1 MADVLLTGAAGFL
14 GAAVAEAL
22 LERGDTVI
30 ALVRDRD
37 PRARLYRDGII
48 ARCIEV
54 RSQLSDAERLLAEYT
69 PDAVIHLAAQTQVTV
84 AADAPLSTFE
94 SNVRGTWRL
103 LEAIRQARRQ
113 PSRIVVASS
122 DKAYG
127 TTPPPYTEDAPL
139 APLAPY
145 DVSKACTDL
154 IAQSFGAHFG
164 LPLAI
169 TRCGNI
175 YGPGDQNLL
184 RLVPGVCSDLSAGRA
199 PQLRSTGRMTREWLY
214 IDDAAAAT
222 LAVLDASP
230 DHRGTAFNLGGGQRA
245 SVAAVVA
252 TLCRLAGYDG
262 PIPFTETEPD
272 GEIPHQSLISARIRA
287 LGWSAETDLEAGLAA
302 AWRWY
307 AQSA

>member
-1 MADVLLTGAAGFL
+1 MANVLLTGASGFL

-22 LERGDTVI
+22 LSRGDAVI

-37 PRARLYRDGII
+37 PESRLYRDGII
-48 ARCIEV
+48 ERCVEV
-54 RSQLSDAERLLAEYT
+54 RSQLADAERLLAQYAPE
-69 PDAVIHLAAQTQVTV
+69 AVIHLAAQTQVPV

-103 LEAIRQARRQ
+103 LEAIRLARRP
-113 PSRIVVASS
+113 PSRIVIASS

-127 TTPPPYTEDAPL
+127 TTPPPYTEEAPL

-154 IAQSFGAHFG
+154 IAQSYGSHFG

-175 YGPGDQNLL
+175 YGPGDRNAL
-184 RLVPGVCSDLSAGRA
+184 RLVPGVCADLAAGR
-199 PQLRSTGRMTREWLY
+199 PPRLRSTGRMTREWLY

-222 LAVLDASP
+222 LAVLDAAPSR
-230 DHRGTAFNLGGGQRA
+230 RGQAFNLGGGQRA
-245 SVAAVVA
+245 SVAEVVGM
-252 TLCRLAGYDG
+252 LCRLAGYDG
-262 PIPFTETEPD
+262 PVPFAASEPD
-272 GEIPHQSLISARIRA
+272 GEIPHQSLVSDRIRS
-287 LGWSAETDLEAGLAA
+287 LGWSAQVDLPEGLAA
-302 AWRWY
+302 SWRWY

>member
-1 MADVLLTGAAGFL
+1 MATVLLTGAAGFL
-14 GAAVAEAL
+14 GAAVAKAL
-22 LERGDTVI
+22 LERGDDVV

-37 PRARLYRDGII
+37 PGARLYRDGLIE
-48 ARCIEV
+48 RCIEV
-54 RSQLSDAERLLAEYT
+54 RAELADAERLLAEYA

-103 LEAIRQARRQ
+103 LEAIRLARHP

-127 TTPPPYTEDAPL
+127 LTPPPYTEDAPFR
-139 APLAPY
+139 PLAPY

-154 IAQSFGAHFG
+154 IAQSYGAHFG

-175 YGPGDQNLL
+175 YGPGDRNAL
-184 RLVPGVCSDLSAGRA
+184 RLIPGVCADLAAGR
-199 PQLRSTGRMTREWLY
+199 PPRLRSTGRMTREWLY

-222 LAVLDASP
+222 LAILDAAP
-230 DHRGTAFNLGGGQRA
+230 THRGEAFNLGGGQRA
-245 SVAAVVA
+245 SVSEVVGA
-252 TLCRLAGYDG
+252 LCRLAGYTG
-262 PIPFTETEPD
+262 PVPFTDAEPD
-272 GEIPHQSLISARIRA
+272 GEIPHQALVSDRIRA
-287 LGWSAETDLEAGLAA
+287 LGWSAKTNLSDGLAA
-302 AWRWY
+302 SWRWH
-307 AQSA
+307 AA